1 MSLSRVVVTGIG
13 ALTCIGHGRKG
24 LWEGILR
31 ERSGIGRVTRFD
43 TSSYDAQC
51 AGEINDFIPTDHFP
65 PHKLKRIDRYAQFA
79 LALTQQ
85 ALDDAGLHL
94 TPEKPRTDIG
104 VSFGTALGGI
114 TTAEISHANFLRDGI
129 KAIPAALALQVFGG
143 SAHSNIAIAH
153 GLRGYGTT
161 NSNSCASGTVAA
173 GEAYRIIREGKARVM
188 VVGAAEAPIAP
199 LTFGAFDIIKSMS
212 KETKE
217 PTRACRPFDVNR
229 SGFVMAEGGGSL
241 ILESL
246 EHARARGAHIYAEV
260 LGYTLNNDAYH
271 MSSSLPEGESA
282 IVSMQSALEEARL
295 RPDQIDYIN
304 AHASSTPMNDG
315 TEAKAVVKVFG
326 QKTPAVSGTKAY
338 YGHPLGA
345 SGAIEAAICCLAIE
359 HGHIPPTLNCH
370 EPCEEITPG
379 FDLVRLKGRAQPVKY
394 ALNNSFGFGGI
405 NSSLVLGKME

>member
-1 MSLSRVVVTGIG
+1 MSSRVVVTGIG
-13 ALTCIGHGRKG
+13 ALTCVGHGRQG

-31 ERSGIGRVTRFD
+31 EKSGISFIDRFD
-43 TSSYDAQC
+43 ASHYEAKC
-51 AGEINDFIPTDHFP
+51 AGAINDYIPADHFP

-79 LALTQQ
+79 LVLTQQ
-85 ALDDAGLHL
+85 ALDDAGLNL
-94 TPEKPRTDIG
+94 SPENPRTDVG

-114 TTAEISHANFLRDGI
+114 TTAELTHEKFLREGTR
-129 KAIPAALALQVFGG
+129 AVPAALALQVFGG
-143 SAHSNIAIAH
+143 SAHSNISIAY
-153 GLRGYGTT
+153 GVRGYSTT
-161 NSNSCASGTVAA
+161 NSNSCASGTVAV
-173 GEAYRIIREGKARVM
+173 GEAYRIIRDGRMQVM
-188 VVGAAEAPIAP
+188 IVGAAEAPLAS

-212 KETKE
+212 KETKDA
-217 PTRACRPFDVNR
+217 TRACRPFDATR

-271 MSSSLPEGESA
+271 MTSSLPEGESA
-282 IVSMQSALEEARL
+282 IEAMRFSLDEAKL

-315 TEAKAVVKVFG
+315 TEAKAVTKFFG
-326 QKTPAVSGTKAY
+326 KKTPAISGTKAY

-345 SGAIEAAICCLAIE
+345 SGAIEAAICCLAME
-359 HGHIPPTLNCH
+359 HSHIPPTLNCH

-379 FDLVRLKGRAQPVKY
+379 FDLVRLKGRHQVINY
-394 ALNNSFGFGGI
+394 ALSNSFGFGGI
-405 NSSLVLGKME
+405 NASLVFGKVK

>member
-31 ERSGIGRVTRFD
+31 ERSGVTLVTRFD
-43 TSSYDAQC
+43 TASYEAKC
-51 AGEINDFIPTDHFP
+51 AGEINDFNPSDHFP
-65 PHKLKRIDRYAQFA
+65 SHKLKRIDRYAQFA
-79 LALTQQ
+79 LALSQQ
-85 ALDDAGLHL
+85 ALDDAGLQL
-94 TPEKPRTDIG
+94 TPEKPRTDAG

-114 TTAEISHANFLRDGI
+114 TTAEITHERFVREGT

-143 SAHSNIAIAH
+143 SGHSNISIAY
-153 GLRGYGTT
+153 GLRGYSTT
-161 NSNSCASGTVAA
+161 NSNSCASGTVAV
-173 GEAYRIIREGKARVM
+173 GEAYRIIREGKAQVM
-188 VVGAAEAPIAP
+188 IAGAAEAPLAP

-212 KETKE
+212 KETKD
-217 PTRACRPFDVNR
+217 PTRACRPFDASR

-282 IVSMQSALEEARL
+282 IESMEVTLAEAGL

-304 AHASSTPMNDG
+304 GHASSTPMNDG
-315 TEAKAVVKVFG
+315 TEAKAVTKVFG
-326 QKTPAVSGTKAY
+326 KKTPAISGTKAY

-359 HGHIPPTLNCH
+359 NSHIPPTLNCH

-379 FDLVRLKGRAQPVKY
+379 FDLVRLKGRSQPVKY
-394 ALNNSFGFGGI
+394 VLSNSFGFGGI
-405 NSSLVLGKME
+405 NASLVFGKVA